1 MCNRIRDKEFN
12 SNPAGGKVRRND
24 VCALL
29 FRSGVNKYTDKNG
42 WSINSEEMQ
51 NYLNQHGMK
60 VGITLTKPRLLK
72 PRGGQ
77 HQQTKRVK
85 VWIISV
91 LEKPLAHSSSIGSDF
106 KKCIQIMKDSYPSYK
121 SVLNAQYYR
130 NNDTHKNRELNKMKR
145 TSRNSGISSNTTTT
159 KRKQNDIVTTLNNE
173 PPPLQHNRVSLES
186 GALENIQLDESPSV
200 VPDNYVPA
208 FAAPQH
214 NHVSLEYS
222 APAFFTIPPMI
233 NVENTID
240 SFFAGPTL
248 ITPTTS
254 SASCAPLL
262 PTTASLSLPM
272 TQ

>member
-24 VCALL
+24 FCALL
-29 FRSGVNKYTDKNG
+29 FRSGVYKYTDKNG

-60 VGITLTKPRLLK
+60 VGITLTKPRLK

-77 HQQTKRVK
+77 QQTKRVK

-121 SVLNAQYYR
+121 SVLM
-130 NNDTHKNRELNKMKR
+130 HENRELNKMKR

-159 KRKQNDIVTTLNNE
+159 KRKQNDIVTTLDNE

-186 GALENIQLDESPSV
+186 GALENTQLDESPIL
-200 VPDNYVPA
+200 VPDNLMCR
-208 FAAPQH
+208 H
-214 NHVSLEYS
+214 
-222 APAFFTIPPMI
+222 
-233 NVENTID
+233 
-240 SFFAGPTL
+240 
-248 ITPTTS
+248 
-254 SASCAPLL
+254 LL
-262 PTTASLSLPM
+262 LRNIIVFH
-272 TQ
+272 